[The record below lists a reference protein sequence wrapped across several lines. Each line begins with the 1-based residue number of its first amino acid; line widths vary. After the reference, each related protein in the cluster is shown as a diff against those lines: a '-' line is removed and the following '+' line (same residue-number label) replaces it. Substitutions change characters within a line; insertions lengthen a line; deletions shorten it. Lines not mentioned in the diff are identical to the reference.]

1 MERTW
6 PDSISF
12 SPSSRICWWEK
23 YWLLK
28 LRVSP
33 WQPSGNTRAT
43 ATIHHLTGKEK
54 WELNYWKAMTSIIKN
69 DSSAIIYLFR
79 MGPDETKMR
88 RKGLFDWD
96 TRSCVTRGTADWT
109 GEQERPP
116 SPLGPISSSSSSWR
130 RPASGKSCFPTW
142 KFLLFSVNW
151 DMRIQRMLL
160 LGGRAAKKKE
170 KAWLMPSYV
179 GKDNCVD
186 YYSFESE
193 NIKLPLE
200 AMSAVNCVVSNITAL
215 ISSILCEAVILSMAS
230 YA

>member
-54 WELNYWKAMTSIIKN
+54 WELNYWRAMTSIIKN

-160 LGGRAAKKKE
+160 LGGRAAKNRKGM
-170 KAWLMPSYV
+170 A
-179 GKDNCVD
+179 D
-186 YYSFESE
+186 
-193 NIKLPLE
+193 
-200 AMSAVNCVVSNITAL
+200 AL
-215 ISSILCEAVILSMAS
+215 LRWKRQLRRLL
-230 YA
+230 